1 MWRPSRALVACCL
14 CWVLNLGTGTTASR
28 TIDTTGVVT
37 DLYVDGDGYFVIRQP
52 TTGETRLTRFGEF
65 RLAVE
70 GFLENPSG
78 YRLQGAQLDGSTP
91 GDLQI
96 TVTNSTTYSWVWFG
110 TNGFMGQVIEH
121 TTTNQLRS
129 FTIDTNGTITMTLT
143 NDEERPAGRIL
154 LRRPTTAHPL
164 HPVGDADWL
173 EPELEHD
180 LPAGLFTPGTDG
192 TGWIKTGG
200 LELPEPMLK
209 ISRFDRDA
217 APLADSP
224 AFRTGIQTH
233 LGFHGPGFLEV
244 RDPHSDRRYL
254 TRCGAFRLDWD
265 GWLVTPDGS
274 CRVQGFTDSVLNPEE
289 LQSYGDI
296 RIDAGMPPAM
306 LVPAV
311 DPAATFSSYSIDNR
325 GVLSVRLSDGNQYLR
340 GQLLIH
346 RIEHPERL
354 VPAGSQL
361 YIASPQDPPRLES
374 AADTECT
381 TLKSGT
387 LNLNQLTPEV
397 LEFWRKQTRGQ
408 QGPVMYTG
416 DPAMLAVAGNG
427 FFVIRNPSTGLKLL
441 TRWGMFSWSAA
452 GYLEAL
458 DGSRVQGLTMNTT
471 WSPGDP
477 PLGFNIPGVIGDL
490 QMPRDA
496 QGNPPAQ
503 HSIDLDGLLSTL
515 FADGTRSITR
525 QVWLAPVP
533 DATRLREVHRYH
545 YELTDPALA
554 VSGLVMSSP
563 GALGLGLIQSGALE
577 QVWHW
582 ESYVPKHVP
591 ARGKV
596 LTPCRIIRRSWKLE
610 TSFDLQ
616 TWTAFAPV
624 RPSDWNPN
632 DWPDSANSPGYPYT
646 FGHLTLVPG
655 ETMPNAAFYRLVTVP
670 LE

>member
-14 CWVLNLGTGTTASR
+14 CWVLNLATGTTASR
-28 TIDTTGVVT
+28 TIATTGVVT

-96 TVTNSTTYSWVWFG
+96 TVTNPTTYSWVWFG
-110 TNGFMGQVIEH
+110 TNGFMAQVIEH

-200 LELPEPMLK
+200 LEMPEPMLK

-244 RDPHSDRRYL
+244 RDPHTDRRYL

-265 GWLVTPDGS
+265 GWLVTPDGRY
-274 CRVQGFTDSVLNPEE
+274 RVQGFTDSVLTREE
-289 LQSYGDI
+289 LQTYGDI
-296 RIDAGMPPAM
+296 RIDAGMPPAT

-325 GVLSVRLSDGNQYLR
+325 GVITVSIWDGSQYLR
-340 GQLLIH
+340 GQLLIQ

-361 YIASPQDPPRLES
+361 YLPSPLDPPRLES
-374 AADTECT
+374 AADTEST
-381 TLKSGT
+381 TLESGT

-397 LEFWRKQTRGQ
+397 LEFWRKQTRGL
-408 QGPVMYTG
+408 QGAVMRSG
-416 DPAMLAVAGNG
+416 DSATLAVSGNG

-441 TRWGMFSWSAA
+441 TRWGLFSWSAD
-452 GYLEAL
+452 GFLETM
-458 DGSRVQGLTMNTT
+458 DGSRVQALNFDRP
-471 WSPGDP
+471 WLPGDP
-477 PLGFNIPGVIGDL
+477 AFGPDQPGFIDDL
-490 QMPRDA
+490 RLPRDA
-496 QGNPPAQ
+496 QGNFPAR
-503 HSIDLDGLLSTL
+503 HSIDTEGFLAVR
-515 FADGTRSITR
+515 FADNTWAVTL
-525 QVWLAPVP
+525 QVRLAYVP
-533 DATRLREVHRYH
+533 DVTLLRTVRPYH
-545 YELTDPALA
+545 YEFSEAALT
-554 VSGLVMSSP
+554 VSELEMAAP
-563 GALGLGLIQSGALE
+563 GTKGLGRIQSGALE
-577 QVWHW
+577 QLWGSELHI
-582 ESYVPKHVP
+582 PQHVP

-646 FGHLTLVPG
+646 FGDLTLVPG
-655 ETMPNAAFYRLVTVP
+655 ETTPNAAFYRLVTVP